1 MDNIEDKTL
10 RAVFKYKNHPSIIA
24 IQNKIKNA
32 DTFYFTE
39 LNITGIEKKSR
50 SQKQEKLVKILTFA
64 PRLLR
69 KILIYM
75 LNFCVKLLP

>member
-50 SQKQEKLVKILTFA
+50 S
-64 PRLLR
+64 
-69 KILIYM
+69 
-75 LNFCVKLLP
+75 

>member
-1 MDNIEDKTL
+1 MFLISSQTLLRALKAQSSVIVKTFIDNIEDKTL
-10 RAVFKYKNHPSIIA
+10 RAVFKYKNHPNIVA

-50 SQKQEKLVKILTFA
+50 S
-64 PRLLR
+64 
-69 KILIYM
+69 
-75 LNFCVKLLP
+75 